1 MDDGQQDELDNKL
14 PFYGDRRFLIL
25 IILSII
31 ASVALIMTS
40 MMLYRHSGAAQL
52 DLSRPGYKDIRD
64 KITTKDDSF
73 LDFSTTGAVNSA
85 TINEFRLLYS
95 QQAEKA
101 KSVDA
106 FGGDPLDPAVLWSN
120 INLQQ

>member
-73 LDFSTTGAVNSA
+73 LDFSTTGVVNSA

>member
-1 MDDGQQDELDNKL
+1 MDDGQQPELDDKL
-14 PFYGDRRFLIL
+14 PFYGDRRFLVL

-31 ASVALIMTS
+31 ASVLLIMSS

-73 LDFSTTGAVNSA
+73 LDFSATGAINQT

-95 QQAEKA
+95 QQADKA

-106 FGGDPLDPAVLWSN
+106 FGGDPLDPAVLWSTV
-120 INLQQ
+120 NLQ

>member
-14 PFYGDRRFLIL
+14 PFYGDRRFLVL

-73 LDFSTTGAVNSA
+73 LDFSTTGVVNSA